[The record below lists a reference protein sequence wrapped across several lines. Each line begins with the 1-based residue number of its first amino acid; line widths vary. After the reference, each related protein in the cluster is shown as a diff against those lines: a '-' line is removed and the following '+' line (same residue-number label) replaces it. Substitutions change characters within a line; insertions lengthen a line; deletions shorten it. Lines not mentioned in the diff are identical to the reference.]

1 MDNLILII
9 LVIISPG
16 VWSGDWRV
24 TFEDE
29 CALKGTS
36 VVIKCEYDYPLGHI
50 VTAVGWS
57 KAQYVDGKWKQFLL
71 SQIPSPPNHFK
82 YVGNRW
88 SDCTLK
94 INDVQHSDEGAY
106 FFNFVTTL
114 NRWRSKTFVHLS
126 VKELTAVVQPSTVTE
141 GDVVRLTCVSD
152 CLTSVNIVWFR
163 DGQRVPNPVFQAG
176 REDAGR
182 YYCAVLGQE
191 TARSASV
198 ALSVQY
204 APSKVKLSMSP
215 SVVKG
220 SSVTF
225 TCSSDADPPVTQSG
239 YSLYKDG
246 HFISSGQNHTISD
259 IQPSHRGLYYCQA
272 WNNISWRGIALINS
286 TEVQLD
292 VQYRPENISISM
304 DPPHVVEGSSVNLSC
319 SSAANPAADNYT
331 WYRASVSSSSSLLQ
345 VGSGQVLSLPSVEA
359 SHTGLYLCQ
368 ARNPLGQNNSTEVLL
383 AIKEKDHGSQSLP
396 ILAGFGVFVFVTLL
410 LLLLFFWLKQRT
422 HAEKKTVYDLRLS
435 GRGSSSS
442 ASELSN
448 SVYANIHSL
457 PSSPPPVISA
467 QDTTPHSKRKSHH
480 ERDVNTVPTSYEDEV
495 TYSTVTIKARNPS
508 LPHHTNNSR
517 VAPDSRFKAGENDD
531 SVIYASLAESS

>member
-1 MDNLILII
+1 
-9 LVIISPG
+9 
-16 VWSGDWRV
+16 
-24 TFEDE
+24 
-29 CALKGTS
+29 
-36 VVIKCEYDYPLGHI
+36 
-50 VTAVGWS
+50 
-57 KAQYVDGKWKQFLL
+57 
-71 SQIPSPPNHFK
+71 
-82 YVGNRW
+82 
-88 SDCTLK
+88 
-94 INDVQHSDEGAY
+94 
-106 FFNFVTTL
+106 
-114 NRWRSKTFVHLS
+114 
-126 VKELTAVVQPSTVTE
+126 
-141 GDVVRLTCVSD
+141 
-152 CLTSVNIVWFR
+152 
-163 DGQRVPNPVFQAG
+163 
-176 REDAGR
+176 
-182 YYCAVLGQE
+182 
-191 TARSASV
+191 
-198 ALSVQY
+198 
-204 APSKVKLSMSP
+204 MSP

-345 VGSGQVLSLPSVEA
+345 VGSGQVLSLPSMEA

-368 ARNPLGQNNSTEVLL
+368 ARNPLGQNNSTEMML
-383 AIKEKDHGSQSLP
+383 AIKEKDHGSHSLP

-410 LLLLFFWLKQRT
+410 LLLLLFFWLKQRT
-422 HAEKKTVYDLRLS
+422 RAEKNTVYDLRLS
-435 GRGSSSS
+435 SRGSSSS
-442 ASELSN
+442 ASEPSN
-448 SVYANIHSL
+448 SVYANIHAL
-457 PSSPPPVISA
+457 PSSPPPVVSA
-467 QDTTPHSKRKSHH
+467 QDTPPHSQRKSHH

>member
-1 MDNLILII
+1 MDNSILII

-24 TFEDE
+24 TLEDE

-50 VTAVGWS
+50 VTAAGWS
-57 KAQYVDGKWKQFLL
+57 KALYVDGNWKLFPL
-71 SQIPSPPNHFK
+71 SQISSPPNHFT

-88 SDCTLK
+88 SDCKLK
-94 INDVQHSDEGAY
+94 INDVQHSDEGHY

-114 NRWRSKTFVHLS
+114 NRWRSKRSAHLS

-141 GDVVRLTCVSD
+141 GDFVRLTCVSG
-152 CLTSVNIVWFR
+152 CLTPVNIVWFR
-163 DGQRVPNPVFQAG
+163 DGQRVPNPVFRAG

-182 YYCAVLGQE
+182 YYCAVLGRE

-246 HFISSGQNHTISD
+246 HVISSGQTHTISD
-259 IQPSHRGLYYCQA
+259 IQPSHRGLYSCQA

-331 WYRASVSSSSSLLQ
+331 WYWASVSSSSSLIQ

-410 LLLLFFWLKQRT
+410 LLLLFFWLKKRT
-422 HAEKKTVYDLRLS
+422 RAEKKETVYDLRLS

-442 ASELSN
+442 ASEPSN
-448 SVYANIHSL
+448 SVYANIHAM
-457 PSSPPPVISA
+457 PSSPAPVISA
-467 QDTTPHSKRKSHH
+467 QDTPPHSQRKSHH
-480 ERDVNTVPTSYEDEV
+480 EHDVPTSYEDEV